1 MRAAARASMTET
13 ALIRRRVQVSDGAG
27 GQTVT
32 LQTVATVPVLRLAE
46 VAGAGDTFAAGQ
58 AAQGLRWKL
67 LLPAGTDVRDADRV
81 DIGADSYE
89 PTAVAAPG
97 TADAVVIVYALKR

>member
-1 MRAAARASMTET
+1 MRAAARTSMTET
-13 ALIRRRVQVSDGAG
+13 ATIKRRVQVSDGGG

-32 LQTVATVPVLRLAE
+32 LQTVATVPVLRMAE
-46 VAGAGDTFAAGQ
+46 VAGAGDALAAGQ

-81 DIGADSYE
+81 DIGVDSYE
-89 PTAVAAPG
+89 PVAVAAPG
-97 TADAVVIVYALKR
+97 TADAVTIVYALRR